1 MKKLYFIG
9 IIFLA
14 GFGVVVGVIYLQTT
28 GNLRSASL
36 AEKNQTVQI
45 EENQDTQRSLQL
57 PRRQQISDRP
67 QTVPQKLETASSSER
82 SIGYI
87 TAVYEEN
94 NKEYLKIDYI
104 EFFTGEAADQAAA
117 EDGFDTAS
125 WGGVPDG
132 IWQRNNNKKIRTF
145 EVDPAVEISMASS
158 KYLDVGTVIE
168 GKGLV
173 IPYDV
178 FYKLFNDPNNPDY
191 MQDQKVPYWITLK
204 GGMVVKIEQQYLP

>member
-1 MKKLYFIG
+1 MNKLYFIG

-14 GFGVVVGVIYLQTT
+14 GLSVFIGFMYVRIT
-28 GNLRSASL
+28 GSPKSSSL
-36 AEKNQTVQI
+36 VEQNRIVQF
-45 EENQDTQRSLQL
+45 EQDKDIQQSPQL
-57 PRRQQISDRP
+57 PRTQRTTEQPQVTTQQYK
-67 QTVPQKLETASSSER
+67 VVSSSER
-82 SIGYI
+82 AIGYI
-87 TAVYEEN
+87 TAMYSEDD
-94 NKEYLKIDYI
+94 KKYLKIDYI
-104 EFFTGEAADQAAA
+104 TFSTSTAADKAAN
-117 EDGFDTAS
+117 ESGFDTDS
-125 WGGVPDG
+125 WGGAPDG
-132 IWQRNNNKKIRTF
+132 YWIENINTKIRTF
-145 EVDPAVEISMASS
+145 EIDPAVEISMASS